1 MEKLYFVMINNQDGT
16 LIMPMVDTEDQQ
28 VALFDTPWEAREA
41 AQGNRMATAFGYE
54 IFERGNGDQ

>member
-1 MEKLYFVMINNQDGT
+1 MENLYFVMLDNQDGK
-16 LIMPMVDTEDQQ
+16 LVIPLKDKDGEN

-41 AQGNRMATAFGYE
+41 AQNNSFGSAFGYE